1 MFTHVCSS
9 SMYSHAFSFFF
20 FFFFND
26 TATTEI
32 YTLSLHDAL
41 PIYIILVGKG
51 VASGYAPL
59 GAVLVSARV
68 VAAFERGSGA
78 FMHGFTYQAHAVST
92 AAGNAVLDYLESHKL
107 FDRVNTA
114 GQKLCA
120 ALSPLQ
126 SPPNVGD
133 IR

>member
-78 FMHGFTYQAHAVST
+78 FIDRKSTRLNSSHITISYAVFCLKKKKKKNNIKIKEKT
-92 AAGNAVLDYLESHKL
+92 IL
-107 FDRVNTA
+107 
-114 GQKLCA
+114 
-120 ALSPLQ
+120 
-126 SPPNVGD
+126 
-133 IR
+133 